1 MISGVQVG
9 TTPETLQKGGVVA
22 VEINLGLLL
31 PRDARTVPV
40 ARHICREALKELG
53 VEEDCTNDIEVALT
67 EACTNVLDH
76 ADAVDQYE
84 VQLTLA
90 EVQCVIRV
98 VDHGRGFDSDAPRS
112 LADSRA
118 EGGRGIALMEAL
130 VDTVKFESRP
140 EAGTVVYLEKE
151 LAYTETAPARALA
164 TAPVA
169 PPAAV

>member
-1 MISGVQVG
+1 M
-9 TTPETLQKGGVVA
+9 A
-22 VEINLGLLL
+22 VEINLGLVL

-40 ARHICREALKELG
+40 ARHICREALRELG
-53 VEEDCTNDIEVALT
+53 VEEECTSDIEVALT

-76 ADAVDQYE
+76 ADPGDQYE

-98 VDHGRGFDSDAPRS
+98 VDQGPGFDSEAPRR

-130 VDTVKFESRP
+130 VDTVKFESKP

-151 LAYTETAPARALA
+151 LAYTEAAPARLLA